1 MENFDEFDQPAAPQ
15 KTTSDI
21 ISHAFETYK
30 NVIGYAI
37 LAMVIYIVASI
48 IIQSLSGFNSR
59 SFSEEI
65 MNSSGDYGDIN
76 IWGTPGITTYYG
88 LSGLLGILVAP
99 IYVGIIYMANKAE
112 LKEKLELSDLF
123 IGYRQ
128 NFVNILIYALIS
140 SIILGISFM
149 LCLIP
154 GFFILPFLML
164 GYPILLFENATFSE
178 ALSKSFNIAKENYG
192 VFLGASFLGLL
203 ISMAGIILCGIG
215 IIATAPFMLVVMYST
230 YCAFCGRPRALLLP
244 K

>member
-1 MENFDEFDQPAAPQ
+1 MENFDEFDQPNVPQ
-15 KTTSDI
+15 KTSGDI

-30 NVIGYAI
+30 GIIGYAI
-37 LAMVIYIVASI
+37 LAMAIYIVASI
-48 IIQSLSGFNSR
+48 LIQSFSGFNSR
-59 SFSEEI
+59 EFSEEI
-65 MNSSGDYGDIN
+65 FDSSGSFSGMN
-76 IWGTPGITTYYG
+76 IWAIPGLTTYYG

-99 IYVGIIYMANKAE
+99 LYVGIIYMANKAE
-112 LKEKLELSDLF
+112 HKENLELSDLF

-140 SIILGISFM
+140 SIVLGIAFTM
-149 LCLIP
+149 CLLP
-154 GFFILPFLML
+154 GFFVLPFLML
-164 GYPILLFENATFSE
+164 GYPILLFENASFSE

-203 ISMAGIILCGIG
+203 ISMAGILLCGIG

-230 YCAFCGRPRALLLP
+230 YCAFLGRPRTIIST

>member
-1 MENFDEFDQPAAPQ
+1 MENFDEFDQPSPPQ
-15 KTTSDI
+15 KTSGEI

-30 NVIGYAI
+30 GVIGYAI
-37 LAMVIYIVASI
+37 LAMVIYITASFI
-48 IIQSLSGFNSR
+48 LQSLSGFNSR
-59 SFSEEI
+59 NFSDEI
-65 MNSSGDYGDIN
+65 INSTGNLGDIN
-76 IWGTPGITTYYG
+76 VWAIPGMTTYYG

-99 IYVGIIYMANKAE
+99 LYVGIIYMANKSE
-112 LKEKLELSDLF
+112 RKEKLEIADLF

-128 NFVNILIYALIS
+128 NFVNIIIYGLIS

-149 LCLIP
+149 LCIIP
-154 GFFILPFLML
+154 GFFVLPLLML

-203 ISMAGIILCGIG
+203 ISMAGILLCGIG
-215 IIATAPFMLVVMYST
+215 IIATAPFSLIVMYST
-230 YCAFCGRPRALLLP
+230 YCAFCGRPRALISP

>member
-1 MENFDEFDQPAAPQ
+1 MENFDEFDQPNPPQ
-15 KTTSDI
+15 KTSGDI

-30 NVIGYAI
+30 GVIGYAI
-37 LAMVIYIVASI
+37 LAMVIYIVASV

-65 MNSSGDYGDIN
+65 MNSDGDYSDLNVWAI
-76 IWGTPGITTYYG
+76 PGMTTYYG
-88 LSGLLGILVAP
+88 LSGLLGIFVAP
-99 IYVGIIYMANKAE
+99 LYVGIIYMANKAE
-112 LKEKLELSDLF
+112 LKEKPEISDLF

-140 SIILGISFM
+140 SVILGISLAM
-149 LCLIP
+149 CLIP
-154 GFFILPFLML
+154 VFFVLPLFLL

-192 VFLGASFLGLL
+192 VFLGASFLGIL
-203 ISMAGIILCGIG
+203 ISMAGMILCGIG
-215 IIATAPFMLVVMYST
+215 IIATAPFFLIVMYST